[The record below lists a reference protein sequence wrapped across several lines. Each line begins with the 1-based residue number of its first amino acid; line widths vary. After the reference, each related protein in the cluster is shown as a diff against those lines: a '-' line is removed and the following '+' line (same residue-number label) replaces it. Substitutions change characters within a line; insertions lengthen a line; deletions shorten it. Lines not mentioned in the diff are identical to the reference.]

1 MEKETEEMLEK
12 DKEVFIEYMLN
23 NAELEKLL
31 RKWKRKRKSGE
42 SFLELITGIADRD
55 KEQGG
60 FILSVKSDMIPTGA
74 DNIELFLSPKYPRLD
89 LNYVEGKDN
98 GKYAMVFTSKERFRE
113 CNDTSGV
120 VMFIGDLVYLLEQ
133 KQEVDGIIINLEKEE
148 VIFGKDWLRAIICLL
163 EKEKADTV

>member
-1 MEKETEEMLEK
+1 MVKETEEMIEQ

-23 NAELEKLL
+23 NGALEKLL
-31 RKWKRKRKSGE
+31 RKWKRKRKTGE
-42 SFLELITGIADRD
+42 SLFELITGIVNRD

-60 FILSVKSDMIPTGA
+60 FILSVKSDLIPTGA
-74 DNIELFLSPKYPRLD
+74 DHLELFLTPKYPRLD

-120 VMFIGDLVYLLEQ
+120 VMFIGDLIYLLEQ
-133 KQEVDGIIINLEKEE
+133 KAEVDGIILNLEKEE
-148 VIFGKDWLRAIICLL
+148 IIFGKDWLRAILCIL
-163 EKEKADTV
+163 EKENARTV